1 MSYDAIVI
9 GGGPVGLLLA
19 IELRLTGLTPVVLER
34 LTEPDQTIKAGAIH
48 AITGDALNRRG
59 LHDALAAGQQ
69 QTVKEMLRLF
79 TGDDTELDDAAAE
92 AAMKKFAGNAPR
104 GHFAGI
110 FKLDATKLSQLG
122 VPTTGTPPIVM
133 VPQPVLEAALGQ
145 RASELGVEVRHGC
158 ELTGLAQDDEGVTV
172 SVNGPDGSYELR
184 AGYVVGCDG
193 GGRSRVRKLTGFD
206 FPGTEP
212 AITGHQALAI
222 IEGAEKLAR
231 GWNRTETG
239 MMVYGPSPER
249 VLTVEFDGPPADR
262 EEPVSVEELQASVR
276 RVSGTDVTIKEIIS
290 ATRFTDNARAAST
303 YRIGRVL
310 LAGDAAHVH
319 SPFGGQGLTLG
330 LGDALNLGF
339 KLAAVVRGRA
349 GDELLDTY
357 TASGIRWPCAYWPHT
372 RAQSR
377 VGTGRG
383 ADVATG
389 PFPCAALR
397 TRRAGLPASGS
408 PRVLATG

>member
-193 GGRSRVRKLTGFD
+193 GRSRVRKLTGFD

-357 TASGIRWPCAYWPHT
+357 TAERHPVALRVLANT

-389 PFPCAALR
+389 PFPCAA
-397 TRRAGLPASGS
+397 
-408 PRVLATG
+408 